1 MQGTGQ
7 TAGLGGRSVTE
18 ERAWAVETRGEGREG
33 TVWSMDEAGH
43 VLAREG
49 WPQHLARPLAGAAG
63 PPRLPRAL
71 RVAGSG
77 LFILAPESVVIW
89 ACRAGT
95 SSVGLQSS
103 LPVFCGQREGAV
115 GGVIGAQWGS

>member
-89 ACRAGT
+89 ACRAGPA
-95 SSVGLQSS
+95 L
-103 LPVFCGQREGAV
+103 
-115 GGVIGAQWGS
+115 WGSRVHCLFSADRGREQWAG